1 MTKIDLKDRKIL
13 YELDLNCRQSNTQ
26 IGKKVGLKKDV
37 VAYRINQMQEEGI
50 IKNFWTAI
58 DTFKLGYDVFRIYIT
73 FQYVNQNTKN
83 EIIQHFMNYKNTWA
97 VKSHKGE
104 IDLAV
109 IVWTKNNYE
118 FYRFWDE
125 TLDKYEDYF
134 AKAIISVYIQAF
146 CYKKS
151 YLIQDDYDKSNRE
164 MYRLTCGL
172 KPFEIDETD
181 YSLLNEIAVNA
192 RIHLIDLAEKL
203 GCSSQ
208 TVNYR
213 IRNLLKE
220 EVIQAFRVN
229 IDLSKIDLQHF
240 KIDIYLKEH
249 KKRNYIW
256 NFLKEKPYF
265 DTLNVSVGWCDLEP
279 ELILKD
285 VNELDNIIKEI
296 DKKFP
301 NSIKKINFWITE
313 ENYKERWLPE
323 LRTNKQ

>member
-37 VAYRINQMQEEGI
+37 VAYRINRMQDEGI

-58 DTFKLGYDVFRIYIT
+58 DTFRLGYDVFRIYIS
-73 FQYVNQNTKN
+73 FQYVSENTKN
-83 EIIQHFMNYKNTWA
+83 EIIQHFVDYKNTWTI
-97 VKSHKGE
+97 KSHKGE
-104 IDLAV
+104 VNLAAV
-109 IVWTKNNYE
+109 IWTKNNYE

-125 TLDKYEDYF
+125 TLDKFEDYF
-134 AKAIISVYIQAF
+134 AKAIVSVYIQAI

-151 YLIQDDYDKSNRE
+151 YLLEEDYDKSDRE
-164 MYRLTCGL
+164 MYRTTCGAENINID
-172 KPFEIDETD
+172 EID
-181 YSLLNEIAVNA
+181 YNLLNKLAINA
-192 RIHLIDLAEKL
+192 RTPLIELAEKL

-208 TVNYR
+208 TINYR
-213 IRNLLKE
+213 LKNLIKLGI
-220 EVIQAFRVN
+220 IQAFRVN
-229 IDLSKIDLQHF
+229 IDYSKMGLQHF
-240 KIDIYLKEH
+240 KVDIFLKEH
-249 KKRNYIW
+249 KKRTAIW

-285 VNELDNIIKEI
+285 VGELDNVIRDI

-313 ENYKERWLPE
+313 KNYRERWLPDM
-323 LRTNKQ
+323 